1 MQSNII
7 RYGNRTIAYSV
18 IHSNRKTLG
27 IIVTPDKRVI
37 VRCPL
42 NARREK
48 VHAVI
53 QKRLKWISEKLSFF
67 ESLSENIPERRYV
80 SGEAHFYLG
89 KQYRL
94 KVVKSKAEEVKLI
107 GPYIFVYTLKGNN
120 RKVVEILLDYWYKEK
135 ALKYFYYIVKK
146 WMPTFKKYNI
156 PEPVIVIK
164 KMKKR
169 WGSCNT
175 KNKIIVN
182 QDLIKTPSRC
192 ISYLIVHE
200 LCHLIHRD
208 HNSEF
213 YYLLSKIL
221 PDWNKTKSLLDNFG
235 VKVIS

>member
-1 MQSNII
+1 MQLDII
-7 RYGNRTIAYSV
+7 RYGNRLITYSI
-18 IHSNRKTLG
+18 IHSKRKTLG
-27 IIVTPDKRVI
+27 ISVTPDKRVI

-42 NARREK
+42 IVRREK
-48 VHAVI
+48 VDAII

-67 ESLSENIPERRYV
+67 ESLSENIPVRRYV
-80 SGEAHFYLG
+80 SGESHFYLG

-94 KVVKSKAEEVKLI
+94 KVVKSKDEEVKLI

-135 ALKYFYYIVKK
+135 ALKYYNKAVKK
-146 WMPTFKKYNI
+146 WMPAFKKYNI
-156 PEPVIVIK
+156 SEPGIVIK

-175 KNKIIVN
+175 KNKVIVN

-192 ISYLIVHE
+192 INYLIVHE

-213 YYLLSKIL
+213 YNLLSKKF
-221 PDWNKTKSLLDNFG
+221 PDWKKTKSLLDYFG
-235 VKVIS
+235 VKVIF